1 MITFYN
7 ESSLNN
13 SEVFNGI
20 NNIDDKTD
28 VLKTKVIN
36 TIKTAKALTNEDI
49 EAAYVSVKQI
59 TEGLTRESIKA
70 FDDGR
75 IVLLHNHGSSI
86 TQALPFITFK
96 SKSTGKYITYVFMD
110 RYIQIRKDGVLSLKP
125 TDLRDLLAGAL
136 IANTLKT
143 NYNDLASN
151 IYLQKLLTN
160 LYSQFVMRILN
171 REFSIAADRNIYDT
185 VIYWTNKFFL
195 YNILQANDSD
205 ENLENIAKNSFKYID
220 ELKYDEI
227 KNAYNEANP
236 TKISDLINLIKTASP
251 RMVNLDFRL
260 FFSNW
265 MQYYYTA
272 SVLAID
278 NIEYFI
284 FMVLTA
290 LNSNSA
296 IISIAANDVV
306 KDAKNIK
313 ILKSELLKL
322 I

>member
-160 LYSQFVMRILN
+160 LYSQFVI
-171 REFSIAADRNIYDT
+171 
-185 VIYWTNKFFL
+185 
-195 YNILQANDSD
+195 
-205 ENLENIAKNSFKYID
+205 
-220 ELKYDEI
+220 
-227 KNAYNEANP
+227 
-236 TKISDLINLIKTASP
+236 
-251 RMVNLDFRL
+251 
-260 FFSNW
+260 
-265 MQYYYTA
+265 
-272 SVLAID
+272 
-278 NIEYFI
+278 
-284 FMVLTA
+284 
-290 LNSNSA
+290 
-296 IISIAANDVV
+296 
-306 KDAKNIK
+306 
-313 ILKSELLKL
+313 
-322 I
+322 